1 MGILNLKPGHQSPNG
16 LGLYAQV
23 RPSSVAKYPFLELD
37 RWYRVRK
44 QDHGGCFIEMDGAQM
59 YLKIGH
65 YVCREGRRGADRLA
79 RVPALGATVAEPSI
93 ELPGR

>member
-1 MGILNLKPGHQSPNG
+1 MKPGHQSPNG
-16 LGLYAQV
+16 LGLFAQV

-59 YLKIGH
+59 YLKVGH
-65 YVCREGRRGADRLA
+65 YVCREGRRGADRLVNFA
-79 RVPALGATVAEPSI
+79 VLRPGAAEPPVI
-93 ELPGR
+93 DLPG